1 MDGGVYPLRWPR
13 HWSSAPLACAW
24 EEGFRPP
31 YAARMLSTVLSVH
44 NVAMG
49 AMFSSVWG
57 RAGQGPQDG
66 KAPQLATTRYFHHLN
81 YEACPKF
88 TIFSDGWS
96 PLQNFP
102 DRRAKSNPLKR
113 VRDRTR
119 LRTCRRLVLSVP
131 ASGRLPW
138 MFHPRGVCGLVADER
153 RWVSAGR
160 VGRRCKPPDRSP
172 RGYHPNHRPPGL
184 CRLPDIG
191 RAHWAP
197 QACFGAWREP
207 PDEALVLLHDVHTFA
222 TAPSCQS
229 VSHSL
234 RRPWAVAR
242 RCVIAGATAA
252 PAGGCARSVP
262 VVSGVLRPLGLR
274 IVGVCAGGRV
284 SEACVVRR
292 VPGAFGVFHAPSCPG
307 PRRSISVIV
316 MLLRLVHVFAPP
328 SPGASARAACG
339 PSRHDWRRRLL
350 CAASWRYDSYL
361 VDPASSHMLV
371 SKIKPCMSKYKLLY
385 TVKLRMAH

>member
-1 MDGGVYPLRWPR
+1 MAVCTLSGGPR
-13 HWSSAPLACAW
+13 HWPSAPLACAW

-49 AMFSSVWG
+49 GDIFQCLGTSRPRAAG
-57 RAGQGPQDG
+57 REG
-66 KAPQLATTRYFHHLN
+66 PQLATSRYFYHLN
-81 YEACPKF
+81 DQACPKF
-88 TIFSDGWS
+88 VIFSDGSS

-160 VGRRCKPPDRSP
+160 VGRRSKPPDRSP
-172 RGYHPNHRPPGL
+172 RGCHPNHRPPGL

-242 RCVIAGATAA
+242 RCVISGATAA

-262 VVSGVLRPLGLR
+262 VVSGVSRPLGLR

-292 VPGAFGVFHAPSCPG
+292 VPGVFGVFRAPSCPG

-339 PSRHDWRRRLL
+339 PSRHDWRRRLFL
-350 CAASWRYDSYL
+350 PRRGVTIATWLILPVVICLSQRL
-361 VDPASSHMLV
+361 SHACLSINNFV
-371 SKIKPCMSKYKLLY
+371 L
-385 TVKLRMAH
+385 